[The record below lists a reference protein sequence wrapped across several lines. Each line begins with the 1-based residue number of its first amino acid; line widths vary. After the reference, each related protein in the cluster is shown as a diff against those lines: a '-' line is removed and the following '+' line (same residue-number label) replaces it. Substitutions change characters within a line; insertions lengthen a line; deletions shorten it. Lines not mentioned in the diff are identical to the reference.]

1 MEENKCWY
9 CETRKAAATPAYPQP
24 FVTATFK
31 AKIGEGAQEDIVLKL
46 PRCLKCAQVHL
57 RTEGSTQSNMI
68 FLPPVIAFLGM
79 SVIALGIN
87 LPPWVEDLYM
97 FSVTLIVF
105 LVALIFR
112 KVHNDRIRLES
123 GTKRLR
129 KLEQY
134 MEMLTIDQREKYF
147 INMKTGLDDML
158 TEGQRKVISGMKPA
172 KSDKDGK

>member
-9 CETRKAAATPAYPQP
+9 CETRKAAETPAYPKP

-31 AKIGEGAQEDIVLKL
+31 AKIGEGAQEDIIMKL

-57 RTEGSTQSNMI
+57 RTEGNTQSNMI
-68 FLPPVIAFLGM
+68 LLPPVIAFLAM

-87 LPPWVEDLYM
+87 LVPWVEDLYI
-97 FSVTLIVF
+97 FSITLVVF
-105 LVALIFR
+105 LVALIVR
-112 KVHNDRIRLES
+112 KVHNDRIRAENN
-123 GTKRLR
+123 TKNLR

-134 MEMLTIDQREKYF
+134 MNLLQDDQREKYF

-158 TEGQRKVISGMKPA
+158 TEGQRKVISGMKPV
-172 KSDKDGK
+172 KPHQEGK